1 MPTTPA
7 SAPHQGSTPSSQ
19 GHTPP
24 SQGHTPA
31 SSGVI
36 PALRPPRVS
45 PAATA
50 LLNVLH
56 TRSQP
61 WRVQAGTLA
70 CRLSVPVEQLPFV
83 PAYSFRLL
91 IGDASCRLD
100 AGAGLPVH
108 SHPALA
114 GVQGDVDLPD
124 ALRLALAELLL
135 APHCTA
141 LANLLGTTVRA
152 EAMETPPAS
161 STDAAPGAASGTSA
175 GHDAP
180 PPGSCAVVLAL
191 SVPTGDTMGDGA
203 GRTTGGTAAGGTTPA
218 PDTGGDGDNR
228 DSGSAGH
235 TVVPLRLTLPVALAT
250 SLAAQLMALPER
262 QTPREDIPVT
272 VTIEAG
278 RMRLAAH
285 ELATLAVDDV
295 LLPEDYPAL
304 RGRIALMTGPH
315 AFACSLTE
323 GRATVLDATP
333 APNTPES
340 PMSDQQTPEV
350 PAGLDTAAL
359 EVDIVF
365 ELERRTMKLN
375 DLAAL
380 APGYTFAL
388 GTDPLAPVTLRVQ
401 GRNIGRGRLV
411 DLDGTPGV
419 QVLHLESAS
428 PHQADG
434 GGAAGAGTGTA
445 TGAGMSGG
453 AGGTPTGSATAGT
466 STGSTADTTARPPLP
481 TGDDA

>member
-91 IGDASCRLD
+91 IGDAPCRLD

-141 LANLLGTTVRA
+141 LATLLGTTVRA

-161 STDAAPGAASGTSA
+161 STDAAPGTASGTNA

-191 SVPTGDTMGDGA
+191 SVPTGDTK
-203 GRTTGGTAAGGTTPA
+203 GGTAAGGTTPA

-262 QTPREDIPVT
+262 HTPREDIPVT

-278 RMRLAAH
+278 RMCLAAH

-428 PHQADG
+428 PRQADG
-434 GGAAGAGTGTA
+434 GVTASAAAGTGTGTA

-453 AGGTPTGSATAGT
+453 AAGSATAGT
-466 STGSTADTTARPPLP
+466 STGSTVGATARPPLP

>member
-91 IGDASCRLD
+91 IGDAPCRLD

-141 LANLLGTTVRA
+141 LATLLGTTVRA
-152 EAMETPPAS
+152 EAMETPPAA

-191 SVPTGDTMGDGA
+191 TVPTGDTK
-203 GRTTGGTAAGGTTPA
+203 GGTAAGGTTPA
-218 PDTGGDGDNR
+218 PDTG
-228 DSGSAGH
+228 DSDSAGAGH

-262 QTPREDIPVT
+262 HTPREDIPVT

-453 AGGTPTGSATAGT
+453 AGGTPAGSATAGT
-466 STGSTADTTARPPLP
+466 STGSTAGATARPPLS
-481 TGDDA
+481 TGDGA

>member
-1 MPTTPA
+1 MPNTPA
-7 SAPHQGSTPSSQ
+7 SAPHQGHTPSSQ
-19 GHTPP
+19 GHTSPH
-24 SQGHTPA
+24 QGHAPA

-91 IGDASCRLD
+91 IGDAPCRLD

-135 APHCTA
+135 APHCAA

-152 EAMETPPAS
+152 EALETPPAAPA
-161 STDAAPGAASGTSA
+161 DAAPGAASGTSA

-191 SVPTGDTMGDGA
+191 SVPTGDTK
-203 GRTTGGTAAGGTTPA
+203 GGTAAGGTTPA

-262 QTPREDIPVT
+262 HTPREDIPVT

-278 RMRLAAH
+278 RMRLTAH

-466 STGSTADTTARPPLP
+466 STGSTAGATARAPLP

>member
-7 SAPHQGSTPSSQ
+7 SAPHQGHTPSSQ

-70 CRLSVPVEQLPFV
+70 CGLSVPVEQLPFV

-100 AGAGLPVH
+100 AGADLPVH

-161 STDAAPGAASGTSA
+161 STDAAPGTASGTSA

-191 SVPTGDTMGDGA
+191 TVPTGDTK
-203 GRTTGGTAAGGTTPA
+203 GGTAAGGTTPG
-218 PDTGGDGDNR
+218 PQHGGDGDNR

-262 QTPREDIPVT
+262 HTPREDIPVT

-315 AFACSLTE
+315 AFACALSE

-434 GGAAGAGTGTA
+434 GVTAGAGTGTA

-453 AGGTPTGSATAGT
+453 AGGTPAGSATAGT
-466 STGSTADTTARPPLP
+466 STGSTAGATARPPLS

>member
-7 SAPHQGSTPSSQ
+7 SAPHQGHTPS
-19 GHTPP
+19 

-141 LANLLGTTVRA
+141 LATLLGTTVRA

-161 STDAAPGAASGTSA
+161 STDAAPGTASGTNA

-262 QTPREDIPVT
+262 HTPREDIPVT

-340 PMSDQQTPEV
+340 PMSDQQNPEV

-428 PHQADG
+428 PRQAADAG
-434 GGAAGAGTGTA
+434 MTASAAAGAGT
-445 TGAGMSGG
+445 G

-466 STGSTADTTARPPLP
+466 STGSTAGATARPPLP

>member
-7 SAPHQGSTPSSQ
+7 SAPHQGHTPS
-19 GHTPP
+19 

-61 WRVQAGTLA
+61 WHVQAGTLA

-91 IGDASCRLD
+91 IGDAPCRLD
-100 AGAGLPVH
+100 AGAGLPVR

-152 EAMETPPAS
+152 EAMETPPAAS
-161 STDAAPGAASGTSA
+161 ADAAPGTTSGTSA

-191 SVPTGDTMGDGA
+191 TVPTGDTK
-203 GRTTGGTAAGGTTPA
+203 GGTAASATTPA
-218 PDTGGDGDNR
+218 AQHGGDGDSRDNR
-228 DSGSAGH
+228 DSGDNGAGH

-250 SLAAQLMALPER
+250 TLAAQLMALPER
-262 QTPREDIPVT
+262 HTPREDIPVT

-428 PHQADG
+428 PHQAADAG
-434 GGAAGAGTGTA
+434 MTAGAA
-445 TGAGMSGG
+445 TGAGTDSGTGVGLSGG
-453 AGGTPTGSATAGT
+453 AGSTAGGT
-466 STGSTADTTARPPLP
+466 STGSTAGATARPPLS

>member
-7 SAPHQGSTPSSQ
+7 SAPHQGHTPSN
-19 GHTPP
+19 
-24 SQGHTPA
+24 QGHTPA

-152 EAMETPPAS
+152 EAMETPPA
-161 STDAAPGAASGTSA
+161 ASGTSA

-262 QTPREDIPVT
+262 HTPREDIPVT

-434 GGAAGAGTGTA
+434 GGAAGAATGTA

-466 STGSTADTTARPPLP
+466 STGSTAGATARAPLP